1 MLTLPILA
9 DMSGGER
16 VGGDEITETGGG
28 RDYQALPHHTTPPLR
43 MFVQFLLR
51 ILRNFFVFSL
61 VFLLFFS
68 RLSSLLLLL
77 VLLFLLLH
85 LLVLGYIDVSPVT
98 VSYHSHDP
106 PISGVSPPSYLDYE
120 D

>member
-1 MLTLPILA
+1 MRVYQSKKIHSTEEGEGRVLTLPILA

-68 RLSSLLLLL
+68 SLSSFFFFFIYLSLDILM
-77 VLLFLLLH
+77 FLR
-85 LLVLGYIDVSPVT
+85 
-98 VSYHSHDP
+98 
-106 PISGVSPPSYLDYE
+106 
-120 D
+120 